1 MHSTTITTAA
11 LLGLSAIASARP
23 ATDDAS
29 YQYTEG
35 STNENGQEAF
45 DFPLDNGFPNITVPS
60 ANLSAIELASLGEL
74 PIAPNVTASNATAS
88 GPSTVD
94 LGFVAFNELFEVAFF
109 TELIYNITY
118 NVPGYGPDDVG
129 PQRDEILAILTVHQ
143 AQEELHELNANGG
156 FFKNSGGY
164 TIEPCEYIFPVSTF
178 NESIA
183 LAALF
188 TDLVQGTLPDVQ
200 TTFGANQDVGL
211 IRGVGLVIGQEGEQ
225 DGFYRGLLGLAPAGL
240 PFNTQ
245 SAVDFAF
252 SGIVQSFTK
261 PGSCKSLDLLQH
273 PPFATSGGLSLFD
286 TLSTTT
292 DLGNGKEDVTGV
304 VFSGTPV
311 QVVAAPSAHVNSL
324 ISEAQC
330 ITYLNQANAPVTVS
344 TTTKQDSNAV
354 VEFTADFPGQTQ
366 DFSGLVIAVVTQ
378 SAGKQEDCATIVFA
392 DASEV
397 AAATKFGPFLFEVNN
412 AVSDLL
418 SGSSSSSSSSM
429 DSSSTTMMHD
439 SSSTTSSSA
448 YTSSVSAY
456 SY

>member
-1 MHSTTITTAA
+1 MHRTTVTAAA

-23 ATDDAS
+23 ATDDGS
-29 YQYTEG
+29 YQYTED
-35 STNENGQEAF
+35 SSNENGQEAF

-129 PQRDEILAILTVHQ
+129 PQRDEILAILTEHQ

-188 TDLVQGTLPDVQ
+188 TDVVQGTLPDVQ
-200 TTFGANQDVGL
+200 TTFGANQDAGL

-252 SGIVQSFTK
+252 SAIVQSFTK

-286 TLSTTT
+286 VLSTET
-292 DLGNGKEDVTGV
+292 DLGNGKEDVAGV
-304 VFSGTPV
+304 VFSGTPI
-311 QVVAAPSAHVNSL
+311 QVVAAPSAQANSL
-324 ISEAQC
+324 ITEAQC

-354 VEFTADFPGQTQ
+354 VEFTADFPSKTL

-378 SAGKQEDCATIVFA
+378 STGSQEDCASVVFA

-397 AAATKFGPFLFEVNN
+397 AAATKFGPFLFEVDN
-412 AVSDLL
+412 AVADLL
-418 SGSSSSSSSSM
+418 SSS
-429 DSSSTTMMHD
+429 

-448 YTSSVSAY
+448 YTSSASAY